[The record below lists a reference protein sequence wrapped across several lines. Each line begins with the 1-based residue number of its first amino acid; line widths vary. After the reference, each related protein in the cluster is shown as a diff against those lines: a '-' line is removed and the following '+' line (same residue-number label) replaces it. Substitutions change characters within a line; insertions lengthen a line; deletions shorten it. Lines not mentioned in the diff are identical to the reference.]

1 MGIEKMRKYIN
12 LKIRKLVL
20 ILLLCGFCHTAAFA
34 YGYDRN
40 DQSKTWG
47 YQPVYK
53 SVSYGSTPYMRSTT
67 TTTSSVYTGIGSS
80 TMPTYQFRTT
90 SVLIPTQDQSESAAW
105 MPGNS
110 RPRRSGWSDEENP
123 IGEVDDEVDMPVGD
137 TPWILMLLLITAY
150 YLIKRYRTK
159 KIAR

>member
-1 MGIEKMRKYIN
+1 MGIEKMKNRF
-12 LKIRKLVL
+12 IRHVL

-40 DQSKTWG
+40 DQSKAWG
-47 YQPVYK
+47 YQQVYNSP
-53 SVSYGSTPYMRSTT
+53 SVA
-67 TTTSSVYTGIGSS
+67 
-80 TMPTYQFRTT
+80 MPTYRFHST

-110 RPRRSGWSDEENP
+110 RPRRVDGWSEEDDP
-123 IGEVDDEVDMPVGD
+123 IGVLPDKEDPMPIGD
-137 TPWILMLLLITAY
+137 TPWILMLLLTAGY

-159 KIAR
+159 KIIGMI

>member
-1 MGIEKMRKYIN
+1 
-12 LKIRKLVL
+12 
-20 ILLLCGFCHTAAFA
+20 
-34 YGYDRN
+34 
-40 DQSKTWG
+40 
-47 YQPVYK
+47 
-53 SVSYGSTPYMRSTT
+53 
-67 TTTSSVYTGIGSS
+67 
-80 TMPTYQFRTT
+80 
-90 SVLIPTQDQSESAAW
+90 

-110 RPRRSGWSDEENP
+110 RPRRVDGWSDEENP

>member
-1 MGIEKMRKYIN
+1 
-12 LKIRKLVL
+12 
-20 ILLLCGFCHTAAFA
+20 
-34 YGYDRN
+34 
-40 DQSKTWG
+40 
-47 YQPVYK
+47 
-53 SVSYGSTPYMRSTT
+53 
-67 TTTSSVYTGIGSS
+67 
-80 TMPTYQFRTT
+80 MPTYRFHST

-110 RPRRSGWSDEENP
+110 RPRRIDGWSDEDNP
-123 IGEVDDEVDMPVGD
+123 LGEVPDPMPIGD

>member
-1 MGIEKMRKYIN
+1 MGIEKMKNRF
-12 LKIRKLVL
+12 IRHVL

-34 YGYDRN
+34 YGYD
-40 DQSKTWG
+40 QSKAWG
-47 YQPVYK
+47 YQQVYNSP
-53 SVSYGSTPYMRSTT
+53 SVA
-67 TTTSSVYTGIGSS
+67 
-80 TMPTYQFRTT
+80 MPTYRFHST

-110 RPRRSGWSDEENP
+110 RPRRVGEWPGEE
-123 IGEVDDEVDMPVGD
+123 DDPTGVVPDPVDMPVGD

-159 KIAR
+159 KIGMI